1 MENNEKGNKIYND
14 YPNYSPSLACN
25 ELFNKKKKLN
35 YVKNDS
41 NKENEL
47 FSINY
52 KNNNSSN
59 HKNSTGAKS
68 PLKSNKQNTCNNK
81 ISSNMAPLYNN
92 FNDSKAQ
99 NYSSQKVSKNK
110 NTNNNKNMKAKTKK
124 AISSLN
130 SFRKNNIK
138 KTLILDLDETL
149 VHSGFHPFERK
160 SDFIFNINIDGKE
173 HTIYALKRPYVE
185 EFLSEISLYYEVII
199 FTASIPEYASPK

>member
-1 MENNEKGNKIYND
+1 M
-14 YPNYSPSLACN
+14 
-25 ELFNKKKKLN
+25 
-35 YVKNDS
+35 
-41 NKENEL
+41 
-47 FSINY
+47 
-52 KNNNSSN
+52 
-59 HKNSTGAKS
+59 T
-68 PLKSNKQNTCNNK
+68 Q
-81 ISSNMAPLYNN
+81 LYNN

-110 NTNNNKNMKAKTKK
+110 NNNNKNMKAKTKK

-173 HTIYALKRPYVE
+173 NTIYALKRPYVE
-185 EFLSEISLYYEVII
+185 EFLSEISLLLFAVGFWLTTI
-199 FTASIPEYASPK
+199 T